1 MNSEYKK
8 PPVYMKLETMRKKQK
23 YATIE
28 PNMAEM
34 VPMLCSLDII
44 KTLMLLT
51 STTSPN
57 IMAPVDQN
65 VREYLI

>member
-1 MNSEYKK
+1 
-8 PPVYMKLETMRKKQK
+8 MKLETIRKKLK

-28 PNMAEM
+28 PIMAAM

-44 KTLMLLT
+44 KTLILLT
-51 STTSPN
+51 STTNPN

-65 VREYLI
+65 VREYLIYN